1 MKFAQKFAVSIFGA
15 AFIALGTG
23 QIAQAVLLVESE
35 SAVVNLDAKEVLFTI
50 NFNQVPDFFT
60 VDKFNRQSNSFQ
72 YFIDPSGELPIFR
85 PPSAYS
91 NLSSIIR
98 GEEIHVAG
106 DVRIRDV
113 FSVGPLEPNSGGW
126 GKIRGSV
133 PYSLDG
139 SVLKFSA
146 PLQFIGDSDGLFS
159 YRLELYEFGSWNG
172 ITNENKS
179 IIASVP
185 EPNLALAALT
195 FAALSVGFRPK
206 RKKKSAPSPVNQYGL
221 APRQPCK
228 MGIVNNPHA
237 KPVINPKGVTR

>member
-35 SAVVNLDAKEVLFTI
+35 SAVVNLDTKEVLFTI

-60 VDKFNRQSNSFQ
+60 VDKFKRQSNSFQ
-72 YFIDPSGELPIFR
+72 YFIDPHGELPIVNASR
-85 PPSAYS
+85 IYS
-91 NLSSIIR
+91 NFSSIIR
-98 GEEIHVAG
+98 GDEIPVAG

-139 SVLKFSA
+139 TVLKFST
-146 PLQFIGDSDGLFS
+146 PLQLIGDSDGVFS
-159 YRLELYEFGSWNG
+159 YQLLLTDFGSWNG

-179 IIASVP
+179 IISSVP
-185 EPNLALAALT
+185 EPNLALGVLT
-195 FAALSVGFRPK
+195 FAALSLGLRLK
-206 RKKKSAPSPVNQYGL
+206 RKHNVSSTSL
-221 APRQPCK
+221 
-228 MGIVNNPHA
+228 I
-237 KPVINPKGVTR
+237 

>member
-1 MKFAQKFAVSIFGA
+1 M
-15 AFIALGTG
+15 AL
-23 QIAQAVLLVESE
+23 LSESE

-50 NFNQVPDFFT
+50 DFNRVPDFFT
-60 VDKFNRQSNSFQ
+60 LDQVGRQADSFQ

-98 GEEIHVAG
+98 GEEINVAG
-106 DVRIRDV
+106 DIRIRDV

-139 SVLKFSA
+139 TVLKFSA

-159 YRLELYEFGSWNG
+159 YRLELYEFGGGGGNA
-172 ITNENKS
+172 NENKS

-185 EPNLALAALT
+185 EPTSALGALT
-195 FAALSVGFRPK
+195 FGALSLGLRRK
-206 RKKKSAPSPVNQYGL
+206 RKHKLAPSPVNRYDSVK
-221 APRQPCK
+221 A
-228 MGIVNNPHA
+228 
-237 KPVINPKGVTR
+237 

>member
-1 MKFAQKFAVSIFGA
+1 MINLQKFSVSIVGA
-15 AFIALGTG
+15 ALIGLGTG

-50 NFNQVPDFFT
+50 DFNRVPDFFAL
-60 VDKFNRQSNSFQ
+60 DQFGGQADSFQ

-98 GEEIHVAG
+98 GEEIHVSG

-113 FSVGPLEPNSGGW
+113 FSVGPSEPNSGGW

-139 SVLKFSA
+139 TVLKFSA

-159 YRLELYEFGSWNG
+159 YRLELYEFGRWNG
-172 ITNENKS
+172 LTNENKS
-179 IIASVP
+179 TIASVP
-185 EPNLALAALT
+185 EPNFALGALT
-195 FAALSVGFRPK
+195 FGALSVGLRQK
-206 RKKKSAPSPVNQYGL
+206 RKYKSARSLVN
-221 APRQPCK
+221 
-228 MGIVNNPHA
+228 
-237 KPVINPKGVTR
+237 